1 MYCRCLPLFAK
12 KCVCVRARARLC
24 VCLCVCVYDSAKILL
39 ARMVFINTVVL
50 FSCWFVPAALSARLC
65 VRMYGG
71 GGVGWRECVSV
82 CVSHTNFHLLLSFLS
97 QLSFISRKVCTEI
110 RSRTLIPLPR
120 PAPLSLR
127 PGPFSQP

>member
-65 VRMYGG
+65 VCMFAG
-71 GGVGWRECVSV
+71 GGVGGRECVSV
-82 CVSHTNFHLLLSFLS
+82 CVAYKLPS
-97 QLSFISRKVCTEI
+97 
-110 RSRTLIPLPR
+110 TLIISFTTFSH
-120 PAPLSLR
+120 SLKN
-127 PGPFSQP
+127 SLY